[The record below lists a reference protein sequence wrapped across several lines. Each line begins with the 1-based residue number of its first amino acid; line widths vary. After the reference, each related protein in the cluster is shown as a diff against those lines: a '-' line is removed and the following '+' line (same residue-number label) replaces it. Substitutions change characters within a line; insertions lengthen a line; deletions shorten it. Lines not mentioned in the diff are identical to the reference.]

1 MILFWSSLAASVLAV
16 VGCGYLI
23 TAAILVGRF
32 GRGCAPARPAATP
45 AVTVLKPLHG
55 DEPGL
60 FDNLTSFCFQNYSGR
75 MQIVCGVQD
84 ADDAV
89 IAVVERLREV
99 QADRDLDLV
108 IEAKMHGLNRKVSNL
123 INLAPRIRHD
133 VVVVADSD
141 MRVNRDYLSRV
152 AAAPC

>member
-23 TAAILVGRF
+23 TAAIFVGRIA
-32 GRGCAPARPAATP
+32 RGPAPARPAATP

-60 FDNLTSFCFQNYSGR
+60 FDNLTSFCVQNYSGR

-84 ADDAV
+84 CARCRLIV
-89 IAVVERLREV
+89 IS
-99 QADRDLDLV
+99 
-108 IEAKMHGLNRKVSNL
+108 IS
-123 INLAPRIRHD
+123 
-133 VVVVADSD
+133 
-141 MRVNRDYLSRV
+141 
-152 AAAPC
+152 